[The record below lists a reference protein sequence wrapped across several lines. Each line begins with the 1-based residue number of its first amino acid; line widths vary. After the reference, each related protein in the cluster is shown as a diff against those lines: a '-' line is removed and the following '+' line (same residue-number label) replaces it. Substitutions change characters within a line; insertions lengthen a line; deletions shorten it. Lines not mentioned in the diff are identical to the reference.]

1 MLALPQFDT
10 AGILR
15 QYAMHPH
22 DASAM
27 LGLHMLKERATRA
40 AMWDAFSRC
49 RNPDTLQR
57 LFYLRLGTT
66 TDAAATQARITGG
79 AGRAQARTMPGMGK
93 PMSEITDEEA
103 ALMYKAACK
112 QLGIELDL
120 PASVKTDAGEPK

>member
-40 AMWDAFSRC
+40 AMWDAFSQC
-49 RNPDTLQR
+49 RKPDTLQR

-66 TDAAATQARITGG
+66 NDASYKQQTTGG
-79 AGRAQARTMPGMGK
+79 TGHAQAGTMPGMGK

-103 ALMYKAACK
+103 ALMYKAACR